1 MKLSKNKK
9 FGYFVNQARAD
20 LIKGVAATKRPDS
33 DIFTLEYAGK
43 LKKMWFYSPI
53 IEVWRGVPGEWYGYY
68 QASTFGQIKSLARR
82 DRSHRNFQERI
93 MKQSPAK
100 KDYLTLRLCKDSKS
114 KLFLTHR
121 LIAMTFLENPFGY
134 QMTNHKD
141 GITNHNHIIN
151 LEMCGGSRNNLHAYD
166 EGLRNDFGENNG
178 LAKLTNIQACD
189 IRKEIIF
196 LTQKQLGR
204 KYNVHQSGISR
215 IVNNKIWRRVF

>member
-1 MKLSKNKK
+1 
-9 FGYFVNQARAD
+9 
-20 LIKGVAATKRPDS
+20 
-33 DIFTLEYAGK
+33 
-43 LKKMWFYSPI
+43 
-53 IEVWRGVPGEWYGYY
+53 
-68 QASTFGQIKSLARR
+68 
-82 DRSHRNFQERI
+82 
-93 MKQSPAK
+93 
-100 KDYLTLRLCKDSKS
+100 
-114 KLFLTHR
+114 
-121 LIAMTFLENPFGY
+121 
-134 QMTNHKD
+134 MTNHKD